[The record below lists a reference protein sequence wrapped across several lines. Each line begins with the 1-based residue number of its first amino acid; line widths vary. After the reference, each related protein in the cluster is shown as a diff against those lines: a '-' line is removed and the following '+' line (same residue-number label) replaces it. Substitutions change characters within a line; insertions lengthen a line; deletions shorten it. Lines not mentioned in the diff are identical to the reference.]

1 MEPAQAPASAPRRR
15 LSPEVRVQQILDAA
29 LVEFCERGY
38 GDTRMDDIARRA
50 GLSKGGLYAHFD
62 SKDAV
67 IEALLRRSLAMPSL
81 EGMPEPDARVPTR
94 EFAAWLVD
102 RLYAQIAD
110 PAGLR
115 VLWLMI
121 AERERVGHLLELWD
135 RQVIGPYE
143 AVLQRALAAREAA
156 GATPSV
162 LSRAPWL
169 ALSPLIHA
177 TMRELVIRAPGAAE
191 MAQWRQA
198 HEDLLVELLDP
209 ASRLAR

>member
-1 MEPAQAPASAPRRR
+1 MDSAPAPASAPRRR
-15 LSPEVRVQQILDAA
+15 LSPAVRMQQILDAA

-38 GDTRMDDIARRA
+38 VDTRMDDIARRA

-67 IEALLRRSLAMPSL
+67 FEALLRRSLAPPSL
-81 EGMPEPDARVPTR
+81 EGMPEPDPRVPTR

-102 RLYAQIAD
+102 RLYAHIAD
-110 PAGLR
+110 PSR
-115 VLWLMI
+115 MRMLWLMI
-121 AERERVGHLLELWD
+121 AEREGVGHLLALWD
-135 RQVIGPYE
+135 QQVIGPYE

-156 GATPSV
+156 GAAPGV

-177 TMRELVIRAPGAAE
+177 SMRELVMPPDAGERE
-191 MAQWRQA
+191 RWRQA

-209 ASRLAR
+209 ASRLPR